1 MSPVS
6 ISYCTK
12 IDKKLQVAVNG
23 AEQVLTGLNSG
34 NWNKPATVTVNVT
47 LKPGY
52 NEVSMGC
59 DYAWGPDIDKFELKK
74 K

>member
-1 MSPVS
+1 MT
-6 ISYCTK
+6 ISYCTAK
-12 IDKKLQVAVNG
+12 DKKLQVAVNG
-23 AEQVLTGLNSG
+23 VEQVLTGLNSG
-34 NWNKPATVTVNVT
+34 DYNKPATATISVT